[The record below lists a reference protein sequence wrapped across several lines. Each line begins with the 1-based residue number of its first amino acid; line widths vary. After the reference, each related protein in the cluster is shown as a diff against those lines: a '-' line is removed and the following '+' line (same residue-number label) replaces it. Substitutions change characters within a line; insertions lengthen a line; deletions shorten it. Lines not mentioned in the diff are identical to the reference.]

1 MNGPIVQLNNIVKSF
16 SGNHVFSGLDLDIKS
31 NKITAIIGPN
41 GCGKTT
47 LFKIILGIT
56 DKCGGDIIKPDNS
69 NFGFMIDDILPYGHL
84 NLYQNMTALSKLS
97 KKKINR
103 KQILQIISDTFC
115 DKIKSKPYKNLSSG
129 QKRKAAF
136 ALTLLN
142 DPEILILDEP
152 LNSLDLKE
160 RIDII
165 SAIKYMCKSHNKT
178 VIISSHDL
186 ESLYEMCDEFCF
198 IKEGRILSRF
208 LKQDIS
214 SDDLTS
220 GYLKIYS

>member
-1 MNGPIVQLNNIVKSF
+1 MNEPVIQLNNIAKSF
-16 SGNHVFSGLDLDIKS
+16 PGNQIFSGLDLVI
-31 NKITAIIGPN
+31 NRGKITAIIGPN

-47 LFKIILGIT
+47 LFRIILGIT
-56 DKCGGDIIKPDNS
+56 DKTSGDIIKPDN
-69 NFGFMIDDILPYGHL
+69 NKFGFMIDDIMPYGHL
-84 NLYQNMTALSKLS
+84 SLYQNMTALSILSEKGSS
-97 KKKINR
+97 KK
-103 KQILQIISDTFC
+103 QIRQIISDTFC
-115 DKIKSKPYKNLSSG
+115 DKIKSKPFKNLSSG
-129 QKRKAAF
+129 QKRKASF

-165 SAIKYMCKSHNKT
+165 SAIKYMCKSRYKT

-186 ESLYEMCDEFCF
+186 ESLYEICDEFYF
-198 IKEGRILSRF
+198 IKDGRIFSRF
-208 LKQDIS
+208 LKHDIS

-220 GYLKIYS
+220 RYLEIYT